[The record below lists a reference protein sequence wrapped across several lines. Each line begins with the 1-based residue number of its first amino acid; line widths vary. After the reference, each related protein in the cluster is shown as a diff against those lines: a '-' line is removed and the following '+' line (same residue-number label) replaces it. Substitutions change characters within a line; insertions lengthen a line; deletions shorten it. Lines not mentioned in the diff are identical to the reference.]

1 VVGITSLGLD
11 HTSLLG
17 NTVELIAWQKAG
29 IMKPSVPAFSVQNQ
43 PGDSL
48 KVMQQRAKEIG
59 VSLFFENLSCISFV
73 YLQCQLTVVPA
84 LSDYEWQNSVA
95 PKLGVD
101 SQVQNLNASLAI
113 QLAHSWLSQSQGHV
127 KGTSLAKKFMLMLAK
142 L

>member
-1 VVGITSLGLD
+1 
-11 HTSLLG
+11 
-17 NTVELIAWQKAG
+17 VELIAWQKAG

-59 VSLFFENLSCISFV
+59 VGLYFDKLFCISFV
-73 YLQCQLTVVPA
+73 CLQCQLTVVPA
-84 LSDYEWQNSVA
+84 LADYEWQNSVA

-113 QLAHSWLSQSQGHV
+113 QLAHSWLSQSQGHI
-127 KGTSLAKKFMLMLAK
+127 KGTACKKEIIVQNLS
-142 L
+142 